1 MKRIYVFEDGEM
13 REKIP
18 RRSSRYHY
26 IQDDL
31 KPYKSMIDGSMISSR
46 SKHKSHLKQHGCVE
60 VGNETM
66 ENKKQVI
73 RDTRRDVLRAQLV
86 NMTHREANRLLER
99 VRDDLRFSNPHRK

>member
-18 RRSSRYHY
+18 RRSSRHHY
-26 IQDDL
+26 IQDDI
-31 KPYKSMIDGSMISSR
+31 KPYESMIDGSMISSR

-66 ENKKQVI
+66 EDKKQVI

-99 VRDDLRFSNPHRK
+99 VS